1 MVTAKIA
8 VVIGLMV
15 VLGSSVLVGAISLY
29 NRSSSNVPAVNES
42 QINARLNGVVDF
54 CMRSLP
60 VGIKSCDNQ
69 LKNLVSQIC
78 ASIGELDACDNGK
91 VDQYY
96 NIRAS
101 EVSKSAIKGKYQ
113 KEL

>member
-1 MVTAKIA
+1 MVTAKIM

-15 VLGSSVLVGAISLY
+15 VLGSSVLVGAMSFY

-54 CMRSLP
+54 CMKSLP
-60 VGIKSCDNQ
+60 VGIKPCDNQ
-69 LKNLVSQIC
+69 LKTFVTQIC
-78 ASIGELDACDNGK
+78 ASVGELDACHNGK

-96 NIRAS
+96 KVRTSEASKETKGNI
-101 EVSKSAIKGKYQ
+101 SKG
-113 KEL
+113 L

>member
-54 CMRSLP
+54 CMKSLP

-78 ASIGELDACDNGK
+78 ASIGVLDACHNGK

-96 NIRAS
+96 NTRAS
-101 EVSKSAIKGKYQ
+101 EVSKSAIKGKY
-113 KEL
+113 